1 LLKKKRLKLNLGCG
15 STKLEG
21 YINVDSEKSCKPD
34 LICDF
39 IKSPL
44 PYKQNSIEEI
54 VLFHTIEHIQ
64 KGYHQLLLERFYNLL
79 VPGGKL
85 YISYPNFWICA
96 QYWKDNYQGKRDF
109 WHATMFGRQ
118 LYPADFH
125 VCAMDPKELEFT
137 LKQIGF
143 RDVRSKPE
151 PQEVY
156 NSITFAVAGEKT
168 NFAYEDVVRDD
179 LERMVVNK

>member
-1 LLKKKRLKLNLGCG
+1 MIQKKLIKLNLGCG
-15 STKLEG
+15 STKLRG
-21 YINVDSEKSCKPD
+21 YINVDSEKKCKPD

-39 IKSPL
+39 VKNPL
-44 PYKQNSIEEI
+44 PYEKNSVSEI

-64 KGYHQLLLERFYNLL
+64 KGYHAPLLERLYYLL
-79 VPGGKL
+79 IPGGKL

-96 QYWKDNYQGKRDF
+96 QYWKENYQGKRDF

-125 VCAMDPKELEFT
+125 VCAMDPTELEYL
-137 LKQIGF
+137 LKQLGF
-143 RDVRSKPE
+143 SSVKTKPE
-151 PQEVY
+151 LLEQY
-156 NSITFAVAGEKT
+156 NSITFAITGEKT
-168 NFAYEDVVRDD
+168 NFGYEDVVRVD